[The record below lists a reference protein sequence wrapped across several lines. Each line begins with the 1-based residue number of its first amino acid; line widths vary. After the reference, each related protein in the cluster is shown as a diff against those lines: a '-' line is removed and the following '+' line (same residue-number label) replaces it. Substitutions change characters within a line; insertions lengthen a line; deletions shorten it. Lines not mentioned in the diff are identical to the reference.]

1 MATFKPEVRMDNLRS
16 DNTYSIR
23 IRITHNRKV
32 KRIPTSIYVDK
43 KEVTKSGKIKN
54 QQIID
59 QLEDIVREYRKKV
72 TALSVAIEVM
82 TIDEL
87 AEYLTKK
94 DETLK
99 VDFFE
104 FSEKWI
110 VKNKDKHGIQ
120 IFVSML
126 NTLEKYLGRR
136 KLDFKEIN
144 YRFLKSFE
152 EYLGQRRRLSL
163 YMGKIRHLY
172 NEAKLEYND
181 EEYGRILIPWSPFAK
196 YSIPNIEPTKD
207 RTLTAEQIRK
217 IYELPYKP
225 NRFPSRPCAYNVAK
239 DVFILSFCLMGMNTA
254 DLYLCEELAECDG
267 RYTIT
272 YNRAKT
278 SARRSDKARISVDV
292 HPFLIPLFEKYRN
305 PRKGKIFSFVNRYCD
320 YTQLNKSVNKGLK
333 EVGKAIGIDDLEFY
347 AARHTFATIARN
359 KLGYDKSTVGEA
371 LNHVEKENKIT
382 DIYIQKDFSIINKL
396 NKEVIE
402 YVFKDLIP

>member
-87 AEYLTKK
+87 TEYLTKK

-110 VKNKDKHGIQ
+110 AKNKDKHGIQ

-126 NTLEKYLGRR
+126 NTLEKFLGRR
-136 KLDFKEIN
+136 RLDFKEIN

-152 EYLGQRRRLSL
+152 EHLGQRRRLSL

-207 RTLTAEQIRK
+207 RTLTAEQIRQ

-292 HPFLIPLFEKYRN
+292 HPFLVPLFEKYRN

-333 EVGKAIGIDDLEFY
+333 EVGKAIGIEDLEFY

>member
-87 AEYLTKK
+87 TEYLTKK

-110 VKNKDKHGIQ
+110 AKNKDKHGIQ

-126 NTLEKYLGRR
+126 NTLEKFLGRR
-136 KLDFKEIN
+136 RLDFKEIN
-144 YRFLKSFE
+144 YSFLKSFE
-152 EYLGQRRRLSL
+152 EHLGQRRRLSL

-207 RTLTAEQIRK
+207 RTLTAEQIRQ

-225 NRFPSRPCAYNVAK
+225 NRFKSRPCAYNVAK

-254 DLYLCEELAECDG
+254 DLYLCEELAESNG

-292 HPFLIPLFEKYRN
+292 HPFLVPLFEKYRN
-305 PRKGKIFSFVNRYCD
+305 PRKGKIFSFVSRYCD

-402 YVFKDLIP
+402 YVFNGLIS

>member
-87 AEYLTKK
+87 TEYLTKK

-110 VKNKDKHGIQ
+110 AKNKDKHGIQ

-126 NTLEKYLGRR
+126 NTLEKFLGRR
-136 KLDFKEIN
+136 RLDFKEIN

-152 EYLGQRRRLSL
+152 EHLGQRRRLSL

-207 RTLTAEQIRK
+207 RTLTAEQIRQ

-292 HPFLIPLFEKYRN
+292 HPFLVPLFEKYRN

-333 EVGKAIGIDDLEFY
+333 EVGKSIGIDDLEFY

-402 YVFKDLIP
+402 YVFKGLIP

>member
-87 AEYLTKK
+87 TEYLTKK

-110 VKNKDKHGIQ
+110 AKNKDKHGIQ

-126 NTLEKYLGRR
+126 NTLEKFLGRR
-136 KLDFKEIN
+136 RLDFKEIN
-144 YRFLKSFE
+144 YRILKSFE
-152 EYLGQRRRLSL
+152 EHLGQRRRLSL

-207 RTLTAEQIRK
+207 RTLTAEQIRQ

-254 DLYLCEELAECDG
+254 DLYLCEELAESNG

-292 HPFLIPLFEKYRN
+292 HPFLVPLLEKYRN

-402 YVFKDLIP
+402 YVFKGLIP

>member
-87 AEYLTKK
+87 TEYLTKK

-110 VKNKDKHGIQ
+110 AKNKDKHGIQ

-126 NTLEKYLGRR
+126 NTLEKFLGRR
-136 KLDFKEIN
+136 RLDFKEIN

-152 EYLGQRRRLSL
+152 EHLGQRRRLSL

-207 RTLTAEQIRK
+207 RTLTAEQIRQ

-254 DLYLCEELAECDG
+254 DLYLCEELAESNG

-292 HPFLIPLFEKYRN
+292 HPFLVPLFEKYRN

-371 LNHVEKENKIT
+371 LNHVEKENRIT

-402 YVFKDLIP
+402 YVFKGLIP

>member
-72 TALSVAIEVM
+72 TAISVAIEVM

-94 DETLK
+94 DEALK

-110 VKNKDKHGIQ
+110 AKNKDKHGIQ

-126 NTLEKYLGRR
+126 NTLEKFLGRR
-136 KLDFKEIN
+136 RLDFKEIN

-152 EYLGQRRRLSL
+152 EHLGQRRRLSL

-207 RTLTAEQIRK
+207 RTLTSEQIRQ

-292 HPFLIPLFEKYRN
+292 HPFLVPLFEKYRN

-402 YVFKDLIP
+402 YVFKGLIP

>member
-110 VKNKDKHGIQ
+110 AKNKDKHGIQ
-120 IFVSML
+120 IFISML
-126 NTLEKYLGRR
+126 NTLEKFLGRR
-136 KLDFKEIN
+136 RLDFKEIN

-152 EYLGQRRRLSL
+152 EHLGQRRRLSL

-207 RTLTAEQIRK
+207 RTLTAEQIRQ

-254 DLYLCEELAECDG
+254 DLYLCEELAESNG

-292 HPFLIPLFEKYRN
+292 HPFLVPLFEKYRN
-305 PRKGKIFSFVNRYCD
+305 TRKGKIFSFVNRYCD

-402 YVFKDLIP
+402 YVFKGLIP

>member
-87 AEYLTKK
+87 TEYLTKK

-110 VKNKDKHGIQ
+110 AKNKDKHGIQ

-136 KLDFKEIN
+136 RLDFKEIN

-152 EYLGQRRRLSL
+152 EHLGQRRRLSL

-207 RTLTAEQIRK
+207 RTLTAEQIRQ

-254 DLYLCEELAECDG
+254 DLYLCEELAESNG

-292 HPFLIPLFEKYRN
+292 HPFLVPLFEKYRN

-402 YVFKDLIP
+402 YVFKDLIT

>member
-110 VKNKDKHGIQ
+110 AKNKDKHGIQ
-120 IFVSML
+120 IFISML
-126 NTLEKYLGRR
+126 NTLEKFLGRR
-136 KLDFKEIN
+136 RLDFKEIN

-152 EYLGQRRRLSL
+152 EHLGQRRRLSL

-181 EEYGRILIPWSPFAK
+181 EEYGRILIPWSPFVK

-207 RTLTAEQIRK
+207 RTLTAEQIRQ

-254 DLYLCEELAECDG
+254 DLYLCEELAESNG

-292 HPFLIPLFEKYRN
+292 HPFLVPLFEKYRN

-402 YVFKDLIP
+402 YVFKGLIP

>member
-72 TALSVAIEVM
+72 TAISVAIEVM

-87 AEYLTKK
+87 TEYLTKK

-110 VKNKDKHGIQ
+110 AKNKDKPGIQ

-126 NTLEKYLGRR
+126 NTLEKFLGRR
-136 KLDFKEIN
+136 RLDFKEIN

-152 EYLGQRRRLSL
+152 EHLGQRRRLSL

-207 RTLTAEQIRK
+207 RTLTAEQIRQ

-254 DLYLCEELAECDG
+254 DLYLCEELAESNG

-292 HPFLIPLFEKYRN
+292 HPFLVPLFEKYRN

-371 LNHVEKENKIT
+371 LNHVEKDNKIT

-402 YVFKDLIP
+402 YVFKGLIP

>member
-110 VKNKDKHGIQ
+110 AKNKDKHGIQ

-126 NTLEKYLGRR
+126 NTLEKFLGRR
-136 KLDFKEIN
+136 RLDFKEIN

-152 EYLGQRRRLSL
+152 EHLGQRRRLSL

-207 RTLTAEQIRK
+207 RTLTAEQIRQ

-254 DLYLCEELAECDG
+254 DLYLCEDLAESNG

-278 SARRSDKARISVDV
+278 SARRTDKARISVDV
-292 HPFLIPLFEKYRN
+292 HPFLVPLFEKYRN

-402 YVFKDLIP
+402 YVFKGLIP

>member
-87 AEYLTKK
+87 TEYLTKK

-110 VKNKDKHGIQ
+110 AKNKDKHGIQ

-126 NTLEKYLGRR
+126 NTLEKFLGRR
-136 KLDFKEIN
+136 RLDFKEIN

-152 EYLGQRRRLSL
+152 EHLGQRRRLSL

-196 YSIPNIEPTKD
+196 YSIPNIEPTKN
-207 RTLTAEQIRK
+207 RTLTAEQIRQ
-217 IYELPYKP
+217 IYELPYKQ

-254 DLYLCEELAECDG
+254 DVYLCEELAECDG

-292 HPFLIPLFEKYRN
+292 HPFLVPLFEKYRN

-320 YTQLNKSVNKGLK
+320 YTQLN
-333 EVGKAIGIDDLEFY
+333 
-347 AARHTFATIARN
+347 
-359 KLGYDKSTVGEA
+359 
-371 LNHVEKENKIT
+371 
-382 DIYIQKDFSIINKL
+382 
-396 NKEVIE
+396 
-402 YVFKDLIP
+402 

>member
-1 MATFKPEVRMDNLRS
+1 MDNLRS

-43 KEVTKSGKIKN
+43 KEVTKSGKVKN

-110 VKNKDKHGIQ
+110 AKNKDKHGIQ

-126 NTLEKYLGRR
+126 NTLEKFLGRR

-371 LNHVEKENKIT
+371 LNHIEKDSRIT

-396 NKEVIE
+396 NKEVVE
-402 YVFKDLIP
+402 LVFGT

>member
-87 AEYLTKK
+87 TEYLTKK

-110 VKNKDKHGIQ
+110 AKNKDKHGIQ

-126 NTLEKYLGRR
+126 NTLEKFLGRR
-136 KLDFKEIN
+136 RLDFKEIN

-152 EYLGQRRRLSL
+152 EHLGQRRRLSL

-207 RTLTAEQIRK
+207 RTLTAEQIRQ

-254 DLYLCEELAECDG
+254 DLYLCEELAESDG

-278 SARRSDKARISVDV
+278 SARRPDKARISVDV
-292 HPFLIPLFEKYRN
+292 HPFLVPLFEKYRN

-333 EVGKAIGIDDLEFY
+333 EIGKAIGIDDLEFY

-402 YVFKDLIP
+402 YVFKGLIP

>member
-1 MATFKPEVRMDNLRS
+1 MDNLRS

-43 KEVTKSGKIKN
+43 KEVTKSGKVKN

-110 VKNKDKHGIQ
+110 AKNKDKHGIQ

-126 NTLEKYLGRR
+126 NTLEKFLGRR
-136 KLDFKEIN
+136 RLDFKEIN

-152 EYLGQRRRLSL
+152 EHLGQRRRLSL

-207 RTLTAEQIRK
+207 RTLTAEQIRQ

-254 DLYLCEELAECDG
+254 DLYLCEELAESNG

-292 HPFLIPLFEKYRN
+292 HPFLVPLFEKYRN
-305 PRKGKIFSFVNRYCD
+305 PCKGKIFSFVNRYCD

-402 YVFKDLIP
+402 YVFKGLIP

>member
-1 MATFKPEVRMDNLRS
+1 
-16 DNTYSIR
+16 
-23 IRITHNRKV
+23 
-32 KRIPTSIYVDK
+32 
-43 KEVTKSGKIKN
+43 
-54 QQIID
+54 
-59 QLEDIVREYRKKV
+59 
-72 TALSVAIEVM
+72 
-82 TIDEL
+82 
-87 AEYLTKK
+87 
-94 DETLK
+94 
-99 VDFFE
+99 
-104 FSEKWI
+104 
-110 VKNKDKHGIQ
+110 
-120 IFVSML
+120 
-126 NTLEKYLGRR
+126 
-136 KLDFKEIN
+136 
-144 YRFLKSFE
+144 
-152 EYLGQRRRLSL
+152 
-163 YMGKIRHLY
+163 MGKIRHLY

-207 RTLTAEQIRK
+207 RTLTAEQIRQ

-254 DLYLCEELAECDG
+254 DLYLCEELAESDG

-292 HPFLIPLFEKYRN
+292 HPFLVPLFEKYRN
-305 PRKGKIFSFVNRYCD
+305 PRNGNIFSFVNRYCD

-402 YVFKDLIP
+402 YVFKGLIP

>member
-152 EYLGQRRRLSL
+152 EHLGQRRRLSL

-207 RTLTAEQIRK
+207 RTLTAEQIRQ

-254 DLYLCEELAECDG
+254 DLYLCEELVESDG
-267 RYTIT
+267 KYTIT

-278 SARRSDKARISVDV
+278 SARRTDKARISVDV
-292 HPFLIPLFEKYRN
+292 HPFLVPLFEKYRN

-382 DIYIQKDFSIINKL
+382 DIYIQKDFFIINKL

-402 YVFKDLIP
+402 YVFKGLIP